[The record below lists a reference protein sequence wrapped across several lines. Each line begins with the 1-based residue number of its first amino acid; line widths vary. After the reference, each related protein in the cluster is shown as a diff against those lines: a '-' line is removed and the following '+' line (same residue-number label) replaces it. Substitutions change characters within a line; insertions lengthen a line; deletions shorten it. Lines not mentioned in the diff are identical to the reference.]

1 MMQRKEQ
8 CQVSV
13 HLNKQESRN
22 VRHIFN
28 RWQDELQS
36 QVQIISHHN
45 KMKVMYFRNKM
56 GRLKRKKD
64 LDKMRISHN
73 RRKQK
78 KDRSK
83 KMK

>member
-1 MMQRKEQ
+1 
-8 CQVSV
+8 
-13 HLNKQESRN
+13 
-22 VRHIFN
+22 
-28 RWQDELQS
+28 
-36 QVQIISHHN
+36 
-45 KMKVMYFRNKM
+45 MKVMYFRNKM